1 MIRYGII
8 TACFIV
14 FDVITGFI
22 KALAQKAVDST
33 ALRKGLFHKLS
44 EIVAIN
50 FAFLCEYAVN
60 YLELGIHLPMVIGVC
75 SYLVL
80 METISI
86 LENLIELNPR
96 LGKFFAKYL
105 KKLKEGTE
113 KYGSE
118 ADQLPEE
125 GEQHETGDGME

>member
-1 MIRYGII
+1 MIRYGVI

-22 KALAQKAVDST
+22 RALAQKAVDST
-33 ALRKGLFHKLS
+33 ALRRGLFHKLS
-44 EIVAIN
+44 EVVAII

-60 YLELGIHLPMVIGVC
+60 YLEMGIHLPMVIGVC

-118 ADQLPEE
+118 ADQLQEE
-125 GEQHETGDGME
+125 GEQHQDAGEL

>member
-8 TACFIV
+8 TASFIV

-22 KALAQKAVDST
+22 RALAQKAVDST
-33 ALRKGLFHKLS
+33 ALRRGLFHKLS
-44 EIVAIN
+44 EIVAII

-118 ADQLPEE
+118 TDQLPEE
-125 GEQHETGDGME
+125 GEQHQDAGEL